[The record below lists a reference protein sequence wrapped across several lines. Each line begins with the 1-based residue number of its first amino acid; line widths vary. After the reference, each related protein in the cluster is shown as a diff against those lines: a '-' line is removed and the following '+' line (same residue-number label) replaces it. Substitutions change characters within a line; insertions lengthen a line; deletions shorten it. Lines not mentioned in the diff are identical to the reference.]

1 MRRSREEGIALITV
15 MLILAVVSA
24 MVVGL
29 SWMVMTDQRLGG
41 NNQDREASFY
51 GAEAGMEK
59 LTADLGN
66 VFATKGA
73 VTGADLTSPPITAP
87 PVLTGIQYLDAAGV
101 STYQV
106 TCSGC
111 PGAPTSQNGT
121 ILPPSPYSGM
131 SALITPFTLTVAA
144 QTTTGAE
151 VKLQRQIQL
160 VAIPVFQFGVF
171 SQTDLSFFNGPPFDF
186 GGRVH
191 TNGNL
196 WLAANAGP
204 LYLADKVTASG
215 QVITSNL
222 ENGYP
227 GGGGTIVA
235 GGTYGG
241 TVDIAT
247 TPLPIPP
254 NPARPPYLAA
264 QWQALSPTQG
274 SVNGPNVYGGIN
286 TANPNPNWATEPQ
299 VVDGMLKDGT
309 PQLNLTSSA
318 LGGLTQP
325 IFLIERP
332 VPGELAANPGQFSE
346 RYFAGGGSQAGNG
359 QVSLRILLDDYPAAS
374 GGPLSANACAG
385 SDMTLLDTV
394 TPAIP
399 IDLATLAF
407 NGAPGASA
415 AWFAGNYQLPL
426 SNGPVAGN
434 NYNTYTSAGALD
446 GYWQAQNSPVITGCI
461 KIEYESA
468 AGVFTDVTKE
478 ILSLGLTGRNINP
491 QAVGVGASNQL
502 LFLPNTGTV
511 INPSSAMCAGVDPS
525 NNAVLRIARLRD
537 NPSSLYNAPNNSC
550 AATLSGYDYWPMVLY
565 DTREAISRDNA
576 LPNNGSDA
584 AANHPEITTE
594 GVMDYIE
601 LDVSNLQKWF
611 AGTIGASGV
620 NASSVGGYA
629 VYFSDRRGNQI
640 DPVTGLK
647 TAAFGFNDIINGPTD
662 PGNGCPNGAL
672 DPGEDFVGDLPP
684 TLRTYG
690 GNPLLPADQVANTN
704 LAIQGLLPN
713 LLPNLALVVLP
724 NPNCGAVPT
733 PPSPIYIYRHN
744 EEARENPPVF
754 FRHALKLVNGGTIN
768 LGTTCYGVAPNP
780 PCGLTIVAENP
791 VYIQG
796 EYNDGGVNNGTWTGA
811 SVAASVAGDSVTF
824 LSNNWNDVNSFI
836 SPYDPASR
844 PGVTTS
850 YRTAIISGKG
860 IPFVQPNG
868 TAQDYG
874 TDGGV
879 HNFLRYVENWGG
891 TLYYEGSLVS
901 FYYSAQAIGP
911 YKCCTTVYSP
921 PNRSYFF
928 DQNFTSGPQWLPP
941 RTPTLRS
948 INTVGFSQDILPT
961 Q

>member
-1 MRRSREEGIALITV
+1 
-15 MLILAVVSA
+15 MLILVVVSA
-24 MVVGL
+24 IVVGM

-41 NNQDREASFY
+41 NNKDRQAAFY

-59 LTADLGN
+59 LTADVGN

-73 VTGADLTSPPITAP
+73 VTSGDLTTAPITTP
-87 PVLTGIQYLDAAGV
+87 PAIPGIQYLNAAGA

-106 TCSGC
+106 TCPGC
-111 PGAPTSQNGT
+111 PGLPVSQNGT

-131 SALITPFTLTVAA
+131 SALVTPFTLTVAA
-144 QTTTGAE
+144 QTTDGAE

-171 SQTDLSFFNGPPFDF
+171 SNTDLSFFNGPPFDF

-196 WLAANAGP
+196 WLSANAGP

-227 GGGGTIVA
+227 GGGATIAV

-241 TVDIAT
+241 SVEFAT
-247 TPLPIPP
+247 APLPIPP
-254 NPARPPYLAA
+254 NPLRPPYIAA
-264 QWQALSPTQG
+264 QWQALTSVQG
-274 SVNGPNVYGGIN
+274 SVQGPNVYGNIN
-286 TANPNPNWATEPQ
+286 TANPNNPAWGNALPVQ
-299 VVDGMLKDGT
+299 SGMLKDQT

-332 VPGELAANPGQFSE
+332 VVGERAANPGQFNE

-359 QVSLRILLDDYPAAS
+359 QVSLRILLDDYGI
-374 GGPLSANACAG
+374 GGTCATA
-385 SDMTLLDTV
+385 DMRALDTV
-394 TPAIP
+394 TATVPV
-399 IDLATLAF
+399 DLATLAF
-407 NGAPGASA
+407 GPGQHYAAAPGWYTAVPAIPLPTSA
-415 AWFAGNYQLPL
+415 A
-426 SNGPVAGN
+426 
-434 NYNTYTSAGALD
+434 AGAAYSPAD
-446 GYWQAQNSPVITGCI
+446 GYWVTTGYPIIAGCI

-468 AGVFTDVTKE
+468 LGAFTDVTQE
-478 ILSLGLTGRNINP
+478 ILKLGFTGANIYPSAGWALPPAVPSLPAN
-491 QAVGVGASNQL
+491 
-502 LFLPNTGTV
+502 GTV
-511 INPSSAMCAGVDPS
+511 IGVSPCANVSG
-525 NNAVLRIARLRD
+525 NAVIRLARMRD
-537 NPSSLYNAPNNSC
+537 NPSTAVAGNGYC
-550 AATLSGYDYWPMVLY
+550 GTLNDVVPTDYWPNVLY
-565 DTREAISRDNA
+565 DTREGISRDVDPSPA
-576 LPNNGSDA
+576 GGDPNN
-584 AANHPEITTE
+584 ANGNPYITAQ
-594 GVMDYIE
+594 GAMNYIE

-611 AGTIGASGV
+611 TGAIGASGL
-620 NASSVGGYA
+620 NASNVGGYA

-640 DPVTGLK
+640 DTTAGINLK
-647 TAAFGFNDIINGPTD
+647 TGSFGFNDIINGPTD
-662 PGNGCPNGAL
+662 PANGCPNNGI
-672 DPGEDFVGDLPP
+672 DPGEDFVGDG

-690 GNPLLPADQVANTN
+690 GRPLSLGPFLPDDPPWLGYAGFIGAPYTVTGAV
-704 LAIQGLLPN
+704 PN
-713 LLPNLALVVLP
+713 LLL
-724 NPNCGAVPT
+724 NPNCGPAFS
-733 PPSPIYIYRHN
+733 PPGAPGPNYVYKYSQ
-744 EEARENPPVF
+744 EARENPPVF
-754 FRHALKLVNGGTIN
+754 FRRALKLVNGSTIN
-768 LGTTCYGVAPNP
+768 LGTACYGAAPNP
-780 PCGLTIVAENP
+780 PCGLTIATENP

-796 EYNDGGVNNGTWTGA
+796 EYNDGGVNNGTWAGN
-811 SVAASVAGDSVTF
+811 SVAASVAGDAVTF

-836 SPYDPASR
+836 SPYNPANR

-860 IPFVQPNG
+860 IPFVQPAG
-868 TAQDYG
+868 TGQDYG

-879 HNFLRYVENWGG
+879 HNFLRYLENWGG
-891 TLYYEGSLVS
+891 TLDYEGSLVS

-921 PNRSYFF
+921 PTRAYFF
-928 DQNFTSGPQWLPP
+928 DQNFTAGPQWLPP

-948 INTVGFSQDILPT
+948 INTVGFSQDILP

>member
-1 MRRSREEGIALITV
+1 VRRSREEGIALITV

-73 VTGADLTSPPITAP
+73 VTGADLTSVPITAP
-87 PVLTGIQYLDAAGV
+87 PVIPGIQYLDAAGV

-106 TCSGC
+106 TCNGC

-215 QVITSNL
+215 QVILSNL

-254 NPARPPYLAA
+254 NPARPPYVPA
-264 QWQALSPTQG
+264 QWQAVGPTQG
-274 SVNGPNVYGGIN
+274 SVQGPNVYGGIN
-286 TANPNPNWATEPQ
+286 TANPNPNWSTEPP
-299 VVDGMLKDGT
+299 VVNGMLKNGT

-332 VPGELAANPGQFSE
+332 VQGELAANPGQFNE

-374 GGPLSANACAG
+374 GGPLSPNACSA

-394 TPAIP
+394 TPTIP
-399 IDLATLAF
+399 VDLATLAF
-407 NGAPGASA
+407 NGAPGPSA
-415 AWFAGNYQLPL
+415 AWYTGVYPLPL
-426 SNGPVAGN
+426 SDGPLAGN

-461 KIEYESA
+461 KIEYENA

-478 ILSLGLTGRNINP
+478 VLNLGITGRNINP
-491 QAVGVGASNQL
+491 QAVGAGAINQL
-502 LFLPNTGTV
+502 LFLPNTGTI
-511 INPSSAMCAGVDPS
+511 INPSLGICGGVDPS
-525 NNAVLRIARLRD
+525 NNAVIRIARLRD

-565 DTREAISRDNA
+565 DTREAVSRDNP

-584 AANHPEITTE
+584 AANHPEITAE

-611 AGTIGASGV
+611 TGAIGASGV
-620 NASSVGGYA
+620 NASNVGGYA

-640 DPVTGLK
+640 DPVTALK
-647 TAAFGFNDIINGPTD
+647 TASFGFNDIINGPTD
-662 PGNGCPNGAL
+662 PANGCPNGAL
-672 DPGEDFVGDLPP
+672 DPGEDFVGDLPA

-690 GNPLLPADQVANTN
+690 GNPLVPADQPGNPN

-713 LLPNLALVVLP
+713 LLPNLALVLLP
-724 NPNCGAVPT
+724 NPNCGAAAN
-733 PPSPIYIYRHN
+733 PPSPIYIYQHN
-744 EEARENPPVF
+744 QEAREDPPVF

-768 LGTTCYGVAPNP
+768 LGTACYGVAPNP

-791 VYIQG
+791 IYIQG
-796 EYNDGGVNNGTWTGA
+796 EYNDGGVNNGTWTGS

-824 LSNNWNDVNSFI
+824 LSDNWNDVNSFI
-836 SPYDPASR
+836 SPYDPNSR

-928 DQNFTSGPQWLPP
+928 DQNFTAGPQWLPP